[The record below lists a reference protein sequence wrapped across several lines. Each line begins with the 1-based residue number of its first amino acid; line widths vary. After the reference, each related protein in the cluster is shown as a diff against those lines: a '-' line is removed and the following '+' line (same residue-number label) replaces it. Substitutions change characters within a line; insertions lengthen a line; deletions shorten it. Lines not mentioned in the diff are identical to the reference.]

1 VPHNVHLFDGPD
13 GNSPSVFTGQIVPP
27 GGSAQYKVTGL
38 AAGKAYFFR
47 CDVHPTQMTGKATVV
62 APGSAAGG
70 PVSKG
75 PINLGAANT
84 SFAKSQLDIAANTP
98 TKVILKNGDSV
109 PHNFDIVSGPPP
121 YKKPDTQPTIAQAG
135 ASVTYDIPGLPAGQ
149 YDFQCDIHPNSM
161 KGTLTVH

>member
-1 VPHNVHLFDGPD
+1 
-13 GNSPSVFTGQIVPP
+13 
-27 GGSAQYKVTGL
+27 
-38 AAGKAYFFR
+38 
-47 CDVHPTQMTGKATVV
+47 MTGKATVA
-62 APGSAAGG
+62 APGTSAAGG

-75 PINLGAANT
+75 PITLGAANT
-84 SFAKSQLDIAANTP
+84 AFAKSQLDIAANTH

-135 ASVTYDIPGLPAGQ
+135 ASVTYDVPGLPAGQ

-161 KGTLTVH
+161 KGVLTVH